1 MTQSEKKSQ
10 TTLPADEHNNSPPLP
25 ALPKKASPLVAILL
39 LLIAMLSLQG
49 GASLAK
55 TLFPVVGPQGVTALR
70 LGLGSILLLL
80 YFRPWRFKMRGGN
93 FRALLMYG
101 LALGCMNYSF
111 YLALRTVPLGIAV
124 ALEFTGPLAVAM
136 FSSRRPVDFVW
147 VALAVAGLLFL
158 LPLGQSA
165 GGVDLKGACFALIA
179 GACWAVYI
187 LAGQRAGSS
196 YGPGTAAMGSVIAAI
211 IFFPIGVAQAHTS
224 IFTWEILPLG
234 LLIAL
239 LTSAIPYSLEMM
251 ALTKLPAKTFGT
263 LMSMEPAMAALSGII
278 FLGEFLTASQW
289 LGLAA
294 IIAAAAG
301 STLTIQRKTK
311 IETVD
316 VPGNTPSGK

>member
-147 VALAVAGLLFL
+147 VALAMAGLLFL

-165 GGVDLKGACFALIA
+165 GGVDLNGACFALIA
-179 GACWAVYI
+179 GACWAIYI

-294 IIAAAAG
+294 IIAASAG

>member
-124 ALEFTGPLAVAM
+124 ALEFTVPLAVAM

-158 LPLGQSA
+158 LPLSQSA

-294 IIAAAAG
+294 IIAASAG

>member
-278 FLGEFLTASQW
+278 FLGEFLTATQW
-289 LGLAA
+289 IGLAA
-294 IIAAAAG
+294 IIAASAG
-301 STLTIQRKTK
+301 STLTLQRKTK

-316 VPGNTPSGK
+316 IAGNTPSGK

>member
-1 MTQSEKKSQ
+1 
-10 TTLPADEHNNSPPLP
+10 
-25 ALPKKASPLVAILL
+25 L
-39 LLIAMLSLQG
+39 LLI
-49 GASLAK
+49 
-55 TLFPVVGPQGVTALR
+55 
-70 LGLGSILLLL
+70 
-80 YFRPWRFKMRGGN
+80 YFRPWRLKMRGGN
-93 FRALLMYG
+93 LRALLMYG
-101 LALGCMNYSF
+101 LALGCMNYTF
-111 YLALRTVPLGIAV
+111 YLAIRTVPLGIAV

-147 VALAVAGLLFL
+147 VVLAVAGLLFL
-158 LPLGQSA
+158 LPLGQSV
-165 GGVDLKGACFALIA
+165 GGVDLKGACFALTA

-196 YGPGTAAMGSVIAAI
+196 YGPGTAAMGSLVAAL

-224 IFTWEILPLG
+224 IFSWEILPLG

-278 FLGEFLTASQW
+278 FLGEFLTRSQW

-294 IIAAAAG
+294 IIAASAG
-301 STLTIQRKTK
+301 STLTLQRKTK

-316 VPGNTPSGK
+316 VAGNNSSGK

>member
-55 TLFPVVGPQGVTALR
+55 TLFPVVGSQGVTALR

-294 IIAAAAG
+294 IIAASAG